1 MANDGKKTGRLL
13 TSVVSQKFSEYFLAH
28 RPGNSPLCKRRVRGD
43 FASAREQIS
52 LGPAFSKGDFSRC
65 RPVKFLNELLGR
77 NTSRRSVLLAIFA
90 FFSLVTTAWCAT
102 PSEWD
107 SLVSRA
113 RQEKRV
119 VLGTDISVGNFRQ
132 GLTAGFAKQF
142 GIDLELRV
150 LEGAQLSAIAAREC
164 GAGRP
169 SMDVLLS
176 GNSELISLYPK
187 GCLSPVKPKLILPE
201 VFDAKYWRGG
211 ALKWNDPE
219 GQYLL
224 QTSEA
229 AYGWTVI
236 NTDQIKP
243 GELTSAKDLLRPE
256 YRGKIASF
264 DPRGGGAG
272 QGRATYMM
280 TALGEEYVRS
290 LYLDQKVT
298 YTANHQQLAEWIAR
312 GIHSIA
318 LGAVERIFEP
328 MRKEGLPIG
337 VIASFADAPGYLT
350 GGSSV
355 MKLVK
360 DGPNPNAAVVLL
372 NWFAAKEAQTI
383 YAQSVLQPSRRT
395 DVAVKEISDYLIPK
409 AGIKYLDSYSHEFY
423 AKKRPEVI
431 KRVIELLGR

>member
-1 MANDGKKTGRLL
+1 MGNERKRSAARSPHLRTAW
-13 TSVVSQKFSEYFLAH
+13 LA
-28 RPGNSPLCKRRVRGD
+28 
-43 FASAREQIS
+43 
-52 LGPAFSKGDFSRC
+52 PA
-65 RPVKFLNELLGR
+65 
-77 NTSRRSVLLAIFA
+77 VLLLFTG
-90 FFSLVTTAWCAT
+90 VAWCAA
-102 PSEWD
+102 PSEWEG
-107 SLVSRA
+107 LVNRA

-132 GLTAGFAKQF
+132 AITSSFAKQF

-150 LEGAQLSAIAAREC
+150 LEGAQLSAIAGREC

-187 GCLSPVKPKLILPE
+187 GCLAPIKPKLMLPE
-201 VFDAKYWRGG
+201 VLDGKSWRGG
-211 ALKWNDPE
+211 VLKWNDPE

-229 AYGWTVI
+229 AYGWTVV

-243 GELTSAKDLLRPE
+243 GDLTSAKDLLRPE
-256 YRGKIASF
+256 YKGKIASF

-280 TALGEEYVRS
+280 TALGEDYVRS

-312 GIHSIA
+312 GVHAIG

-337 VIASFADAPGYLT
+337 VVASFSDAPGYLT

-355 MKLVK
+355 MKLIK
-360 DGPNPNAAVVLL
+360 DGPHPNAAVVLL
-372 NWFAAKEAQTI
+372 NWFAAKDAQTL
-383 YAQSVLQPSRRT
+383 YSQNVLQPSRRS
-395 DVAVKEISDYLIPK
+395 DVAVREIPDYLIPK
-409 AGIKYLDSYSHEFY
+409 AGATYLDSYGYEFY

>member
-1 MANDGKKTGRLL
+1 MGNDGGKTGPLLLSRRLAL
-13 TSVVSQKFSEYFLAH
+13 LA
-28 RPGNSPLCKRRVRGD
+28 
-43 FASAREQIS
+43 
-52 LGPAFSKGDFSRC
+52 AFI
-65 RPVKFLNELLGR
+65 LLGLA
-77 NTSRRSVLLAIFA
+77 SV
-90 FFSLVTTAWCAT
+90 AWSAA

-107 SLVSRA
+107 ALVSRA

-119 VLGTDISVGNFRQ
+119 VLGTDVSVGNFRQ
-132 GLTAGFAKQF
+132 GLTSGFAKQF

-256 YRGKIASF
+256 YRGKIARF

-280 TALGEEYVRS
+280 AALGEEYVRS

-298 YTANHQQLAEWIAR
+298 YTANHQQLADWIAR
-312 GIHSIA
+312 GVHSIA

-337 VIASFADAPGYLT
+337 VIASFTDAPGYLT

-383 YAQSVLQPSRRT
+383 YAQNVLQPSRRA
-395 DVAVKEISDYLIPK
+395 DVAVKEIPDYLIPK

-423 AKKRPEVI
+423 AKKRPELI

>member
-1 MANDGKKTGRLL
+1 
-13 TSVVSQKFSEYFLAH
+13 
-28 RPGNSPLCKRRVRGD
+28 
-43 FASAREQIS
+43 
-52 LGPAFSKGDFSRC
+52 
-65 RPVKFLNELLGR
+65 
-77 NTSRRSVLLAIFA
+77 
-90 FFSLVTTAWCAT
+90 
-102 PSEWD
+102 
-107 SLVSRA
+107 
-113 RQEKRV
+113 
-119 VLGTDISVGNFRQ
+119 
-132 GLTAGFAKQF
+132 
-142 GIDLELRV
+142 
-150 LEGAQLSAIAAREC
+150 
-164 GAGRP
+164 
-169 SMDVLLS
+169 
-176 GNSELISLYPK
+176 
-187 GCLSPVKPKLILPE
+187 
-201 VFDAKYWRGG
+201 
-211 ALKWNDPE
+211 
-219 GQYLL
+219 
-224 QTSEA
+224 
-229 AYGWTVI
+229 
-236 NTDQIKP
+236 
-243 GELTSAKDLLRPE
+243 
-256 YRGKIASF
+256 
-264 DPRGGGAG
+264 
-272 QGRATYMM
+272 MM

>member
-1 MANDGKKTGRLL
+1 MANDRKNTER
-13 TSVVSQKFSEYFLAH
+13 FS
-28 RPGNSPLCKRRVRGD
+28 PIWPL
-43 FASAREQIS
+43 I
-52 LGPAFSKGDFSRC
+52 
-65 RPVKFLNELLGR
+65 
-77 NTSRRSVLLAIFA
+77 LLALLILLQLA
-90 FFSLVTTAWCAT
+90 NAAWSAA
-102 PSEWD
+102 PIQWD
-107 SLVSRA
+107 SLVSRGQ
-113 RQEKRV
+113 QEKRV
-119 VLGTDISVGNFRQ
+119 VLGTDISIGNFRQ
-132 GLTAGFAKQF
+132 AITNGFAKQF

-150 LEGAQLSAIAAREC
+150 LEGAQLVAIASREC
-164 GAGRP
+164 AAGRP

-187 GCLSPVKPKLILPE
+187 GCLSPVKTKLILSE
-201 VFDAKYWRGG
+201 VTDVKYWRGG

-243 GELTSAKDLLRPE
+243 GELSLAKDLLRPE

-264 DPRGGGAG
+264 DPRSGGAG

-290 LYLDQKVT
+290 LYVDQKVT

-312 GIHSIA
+312 GIYSIG

-337 VIASFADAPGYLT
+337 VIASFGDAPGYLT

-355 MKLVK
+355 MKLIK
-360 DGPNPNAAVVLL
+360 DGPNPNAAAVLL

-383 YAQSVLQPSRRT
+383 YGKNVLQPSRRT
-395 DVAVKEISDYLIPK
+395 DVAVKEIPDYLIPK
-409 AGIKYLDSYSHEFY
+409 ADAKYLDSYGYEFY
-423 AKKRPEVI
+423 AKKRPEAI
-431 KRVIELLGR
+431 KRLIELLGR

>member
-1 MANDGKKTGRLL
+1 MANERLSSMCRL
-13 TSVVSQKFSEYFLAH
+13 IRFAPFILLQL
-28 RPGNSPLCKRRVRGD
+28 
-43 FASAREQIS
+43 ASA
-52 LGPAFSKGDFSRC
+52 
-65 RPVKFLNELLGR
+65 
-77 NTSRRSVLLAIFA
+77 
-90 FFSLVTTAWCAT
+90 AWSAA

-107 SLVSRA
+107 SFISRA

-119 VLGTDISVGNFRQ
+119 VLGTDISIGNFRKAI
-132 GLTAGFAKQF
+132 TDRFAKQF
-142 GIDLELRV
+142 GVDLELRV
-150 LEGAQLSAIAAREC
+150 LEGAQLVAIASREC
-164 GAGRP
+164 AAGRP

-201 VFDAKYWRGG
+201 VADNKYWRGG

-264 DPRGGGAG
+264 DPRSGGAG

-312 GIHSIA
+312 GVYSIA

-337 VIASFADAPGYLT
+337 VIASFADAPGYVT

-372 NWFAAKEAQTI
+372 NWFAGKEAQTI
-383 YAQSVLQPSRRT
+383 YGQNVLQPSRRT
-395 DVAVKEISDYLIPK
+395 DVAVKEIPDYLIPK
-409 AGIKYLDSYSHEFY
+409 ADAKYLDSYGYEFY

>member
-1 MANDGKKTGRLL
+1 MANDGKKTGPLLLSRRLAL
-13 TSVVSQKFSEYFLAH
+13 LA
-28 RPGNSPLCKRRVRGD
+28 P
-43 FASAREQIS
+43 FI
-52 LGPAFSKGDFSRC
+52 
-65 RPVKFLNELLGR
+65 LLGLA
-77 NTSRRSVLLAIFA
+77 SV
-90 FFSLVTTAWCAT
+90 AWSAA

-107 SLVSRA
+107 ALVSRA

-119 VLGTDISVGNFRQ
+119 VLGTDVSVGNFRQ
-132 GLTAGFAKQF
+132 GLTSGFAKQF

-337 VIASFADAPGYLT
+337 VIASFTDAPGYLT

-383 YAQSVLQPSRRT
+383 YAQNVLQPSRRA
-395 DVAVKEISDYLIPK
+395 DVTVKEIPDYLIPK

-423 AKKRPEVI
+423 AKKRPELI

>member
-1 MANDGKKTGRLL
+1 MANDRNNTER
-13 TSVVSQKFSEYFLAH
+13 FS
-28 RPGNSPLCKRRVRGD
+28 PIWPL
-43 FASAREQIS
+43 I
-52 LGPAFSKGDFSRC
+52 
-65 RPVKFLNELLGR
+65 
-77 NTSRRSVLLAIFA
+77 LLALLILLQLA
-90 FFSLVTTAWCAT
+90 NAAWSAA
-102 PSEWD
+102 PIQWD

-113 RQEKRV
+113 QQEKRV
-119 VLGTDISVGNFRQ
+119 VLGTDISIGNFRQ
-132 GLTAGFAKQF
+132 AITNGFAKQF

-150 LEGAQLSAIAAREC
+150 LEGAQLVAIASREC
-164 GAGRP
+164 AAGRP

-187 GCLSPVKPKLILPE
+187 GCLSPVKTKLILSE
-201 VFDAKYWRGG
+201 VTDVKYWRGG

-243 GELTSAKDLLRPE
+243 GELSLAKDLLRPE

-264 DPRGGGAG
+264 DPRSGGAG

-290 LYLDQKVT
+290 LYVDQKVT

-312 GIHSIA
+312 GIYSIG

-337 VIASFADAPGYLT
+337 VIASFGDAPGYLT

-355 MKLVK
+355 MKLIK
-360 DGPNPNAAVVLL
+360 DGPNPNAAAVLL

-383 YAQSVLQPSRRT
+383 YGKNVLQPSRRT
-395 DVAVKEISDYLIPK
+395 DVAVKEIPDYLIPK
-409 AGIKYLDSYSHEFY
+409 ADAKYLDSYGYEFY
-423 AKKRPEVI
+423 AKKRPEAI
-431 KRVIELLGR
+431 KRLIELLGR

>member
-1 MANDGKKTGRLL
+1 M
-13 TSVVSQKFSEYFLAH
+13 
-28 RPGNSPLCKRRVRGD
+28 GNERKRSAARSPDLRTAWLV
-43 FASAREQIS
+43 
-52 LGPAFSKGDFSRC
+52 PA
-65 RPVKFLNELLGR
+65 
-77 NTSRRSVLLAIFA
+77 VLLLFTG
-90 FFSLVTTAWCAT
+90 VAWGAA
-102 PSEWD
+102 PSEWEG
-107 SLVSRA
+107 LVNRA

-132 GLTAGFAKQF
+132 AITAGFAKQF

-150 LEGAQLSAIAAREC
+150 LEGAQLSAIAGREC

-187 GCLSPVKPKLILPE
+187 GCLAPIKPKLMLPE
-201 VFDAKYWRGG
+201 VLDGKFWRGG
-211 ALKWNDPE
+211 VLKWNDPE

-229 AYGWTVI
+229 AYGWTVV
-236 NTDQIKP
+236 NTDQIKA
-243 GELTSAKDLLRPE
+243 GDLTSAKDLLRPE
-256 YRGKIASF
+256 YKGKIASF

-280 TALGEEYVRS
+280 TALGEDYVRS

-312 GIHSIA
+312 GVHTIG

-337 VIASFADAPGYLT
+337 VVASFSDAPGYLT

-355 MKLVK
+355 MKFIK
-360 DGPNPNAAVVLL
+360 DGPHPNAAVVLL
-372 NWFAAKEAQTI
+372 NWFAGKEAQTL
-383 YAQSVLQPSRRT
+383 YSQNVLQPSRRS
-395 DVAVKEISDYLIPK
+395 DVTVKEIPDYLIPK
-409 AGIKYLDSYSHEFY
+409 AGAKYLDSYGYEFY